1 MKLNKSQSLFLKNMI
16 DKWQKDQLLSSE
28 KANELKSNISI
39 SGFDWKKL
47 ASYAFGIAISCIAIS
62 LLLLVSD
69 ADLQSL
75 ITKLGRTPNHI
86 FFSFFSII
94 SIVLYYLGIKRQ
106 RTKSQFQ
113 FSNEALLFGGVLSTA
128 GAIIFFGKMMDN
140 GSQHFSILLLI
151 STIIY
156 LVLGWLVKS
165 KQIWIFGLISLA
177 GWFGT
182 ETAYQ
187 TDWSNYFM
195 GMNYPLR
202 FMFFGAILFTVFQFL
217 KHIKSFE
224 IFYNVSTSIA
234 LLYLFCSL
242 WLLSIFG
249 NYGDIDSWY
258 SSDASEHVL
267 WMLILAFIAG
277 GFLFHGLKYGYDK
290 HREFGIFFIIIN
302 IYSRYFEFFWAPM
315 HKTIFFAILAI
326 SFWFIGK
333 RAERFWLKKSKSIN

>member
-1 MKLNKSQSLFLKNMI
+1 MKLNKSQSRFLKSMI
-16 DKWQKDQLLSSE
+16 DKWQEDQLLSEE
-28 KANELKSNISI
+28 KANELKTNITA

-47 ASYAFGIAISCIAIS
+47 ASYAFGIAVSCIAIS

-69 ADLQSL
+69 QDLQSL
-75 ITKLGRTPNHI
+75 ITKLGKTPNHVFFG
-86 FFSFFSII
+86 FFSVL
-94 SIVLYYLGIKRQ
+94 SIVLYYAGIRRQ
-106 RTKSQFQ
+106 RTKNQFQ

-156 LVLGWLVKS
+156 LILGWLVTS

-187 TDWSNYFM
+187 TDWANYFM

-202 FMFFGAILFTVFQFL
+202 FLFFGVLLFVVFQFL
-217 KHIKSFE
+217 KYVKSFE
-224 IFYNVSTSIA
+224 TFYNVSSSIA

-258 SSDASEHVL
+258 SSDASEHII
-267 WMLILAFIAG
+267 WMIILALVAG
-277 GFLFHGLKYGYDK
+277 GFLFHGLKYANDK
-290 HREFGIFFIIIN
+290 HREFGIFFLIIN
-302 IYSRYFEFFWAPM
+302 IYSRYFEFFWEST
-315 HKTIFFAILAI
+315 HKTVFFAVLAV
-326 SFWFIGK
+326 SFWLIGK
-333 RAERFWLKKSKSIN
+333 RAERFWLKKTNPNH